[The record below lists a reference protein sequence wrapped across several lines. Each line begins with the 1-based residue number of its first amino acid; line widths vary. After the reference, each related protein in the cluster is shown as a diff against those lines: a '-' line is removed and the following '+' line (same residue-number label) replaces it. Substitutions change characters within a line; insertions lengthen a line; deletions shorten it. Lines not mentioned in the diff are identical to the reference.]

1 MRIVC
6 LSAEAAD
13 ICFRLGA
20 AADVVAVSAFA
31 PKQPAK
37 PVVSGFSRGSCENI
51 IRVDP
56 ELVITF
62 SDVQA
67 GLAEDLI
74 RAGIPVLALNHF
86 TVAGVAG
93 SIRLLGGVLGRA
105 EAAEGLADTF
115 LTKLEELTY
124 SPANRPRIYFEEW
137 DQPMIAGVP
146 WISEIIQ
153 MAGGDDIFAGRS
165 AKKAEQRVAAR
176 EEIVAANP
184 QIILASW
191 CGKPVDIESISA
203 RDGFRA
209 IDAVRTGQIYE
220 LPSEIIL
227 QAGPGLVSGLEAISR
242 IVRAWEARETPGEA
256 NGRTGETANGR

>member
-20 AADVVAVSAFA
+20 EADVVAVSAFA
-31 PKQPAK
+31 PKQPPK
-37 PVVSGFSRGSCENI
+37 PVVSGFSHGNIENI
-51 IRVDP
+51 VQADP

-67 GLAEDLI
+67 RLADNLI

-93 SIRLLGGVLGRA
+93 TIRLLGRILGRA
-105 EAAEGLADTF
+105 EAGESLANTF
-115 LTKLEELTY
+115 LGDLRKFTY
-124 SPANRPRIYFEEW
+124 SPAVRPRVYFEEW
-137 DQPMIAGVP
+137 NDPMITGIP

-153 MAGGDDIFAGRS
+153 TAGGDDIFAGRS
-165 AKKAEQRVAAR
+165 SQKAERRVVSAEKIA
-176 EEIVAANP
+176 AANP

-191 CGKPVDIESISA
+191 CGKAVDVDSI
-203 RDGFRA
+203 RNREGFSS
-209 IDAVRTGQIYE
+209 IDAVRIGQIHE
-220 LPSEIIL
+220 LAPEMIL
-227 QAGPGLVSGLEAISR
+227 QAGPNLVSGLEAIRR
-242 IVRAWEARETPGEA
+242 IVQEWEAMGTVERASLARPW
-256 NGRTGETANGR
+256 

>member
-20 AADVVAVSAFA
+20 EADVVAVSAFA
-31 PKQPAK
+31 PKKPAK
-37 PVVSGFSRGSCENI
+37 PIVSGFSRGNIETI

-56 ELVITF
+56 ELVVTF

-67 GLAEDLI
+67 SLAEDLI

-86 TVAGVAG
+86 SVGGVADAV
-93 SIRLLGGVLGRA
+93 RLLGRVLGRVEAGEQLA
-105 EAAEGLADTF
+105 ERF
-115 LTKLEELTY
+115 LTELRERTY
-124 SPANRPRIYFEEW
+124 CPAIRPRVYFEEW
-137 DQPMIAGVP
+137 DRPMISGIP

-165 AKKAEQRVAAR
+165 AKKAELRTVG
-176 EEIVAANP
+176 IKDVVAANP

-191 CGKPVDIESISA
+191 CGKPVDIESI
-203 RDGFRA
+203 RTREGFEA
-209 IDAVRTGQIYE
+209 IDAVRNARIYE
-220 LPSEIIL
+220 LAPEIIL
-227 QAGPGLVSGLEAISR
+227 QAGPSLVSGLEAIGR
-242 IVRAWEARETPGEA
+242 IVREWV
-256 NGRTGETANGR
+256 GRSAEPRA